1 MPRLVAMSN
10 SGTGKP
16 NAKKPV
22 RRERLPHTHA
32 THLHEKKKKNS
43 IQESHDEYQP
53 VLSPFH
59 QEKGVPSSTR
69 APTEPTQNIFFLRSF
84 RVTQDKKKWDFSSC
98 QLSHK
103 PRCSGPRKGWGMPT
117 VWSLV
122 YGPPLSGIN
131 TTQHA
136 HPLAPGQQSSF
147 HPPSFAEVGQPA
159 TILISQIPSQ
169 VKALGQR
176 EIGKETCKN
185 EDPKR
190 PSENKLC
197 VWGEILCQPP

>member
-1 MPRLVAMSN
+1 M
-10 SGTGKP
+10 
-16 NAKKPV
+16 
-22 RRERLPHTHA
+22 
-32 THLHEKKKKNS
+32 
-43 IQESHDEYQP
+43 I
-53 VLSPFH
+53 
-59 QEKGVPSSTR
+59 
-69 APTEPTQNIFFLRSF
+69 
-84 RVTQDKKKWDFSSC
+84 QDKKKWDFSSC

-131 TTQHA
+131 TTQYT

-169 VKALGQR
+169 VEALGQR

-185 EDPKR
+185 EGPKR
-190 PSENKLC
+190 PSKNKLGGGRFSANPHSLRYLFWRG
-197 VWGEILCQPP
+197 WGAGHGDCPSRRPQSLPTGL